1 MFDLVVGYSL
11 DFDGTRDRQR
21 TNGDVLLYVGSVTEM
36 GNRPITYLLMPGG
49 QDDLPIKGE
58 RVYCH

>member
-1 MFDLVVGYSL
+1 VLVTKDAV
-11 DFDGTRDRQR
+11 R
-21 TNGDVLLYVGSVTEM
+21 TEDNRKHDDDVDIIDTVTEM